1 MERLGVARV
10 PPEYLEKSLRLT
22 VVVTEF
28 IVRCQETEVAAGVP
42 DTMQVTVALSP
53 TYTVDPEPVVTAGTP
68 ACSYRI
74 KSSYVDCIQVS
85 LMYSFFLNKM

>member
-1 MERLGVARV
+1 MRV
-10 PPEYLEKSLRLT
+10 PPEYFEKLLRLT

-53 TYTVDPEPVVTAGTP
+53 TYTVDPEPVVTVGTP
-68 ACSYRI
+68 VITEINKISYGPCRFMGF
-74 KSSYVDCIQVS
+74 VQFCI
-85 LMYSFFLNKM
+85 LPKCNID

>member
-1 MERLGVARV
+1 MERLGVERV

-53 TYTVDPEPVVTAGTP
+53 TYTVDPEPVVTVGTP
-68 ACSYRI
+68 VITELR
-74 KSSYVDCIQVS
+74 VH
-85 LMYSFFLNKM
+85 M